1 MHEIPFEFPPVRR
14 RTIRQQS
21 RIAAAASYLPPA
33 ILTNQQI
40 IDQGSLPVTD
50 VVVRKTLGVEQRHVA
65 DAGLADSDLLA
76 AAAERCLAKAG
87 LQPDQ
92 VSKIIVTKF
101 IGDHIL
107 PMTAAMVQ
115 RKLGCRTAM
124 HAFDLEGGIN
134 SFLQALDLATR
145 YISTTADPDQR
156 VLLLSGGIQ
165 RAAVSKSDPRL
176 AFLFGDGAA
185 ALLLEPAPV
194 THFLASYSY
203 TNHRYAG
210 AAGTVAMKM
219 AEWFS
224 EEIYEKQEYGKL
236 YDWYHMES
244 WKESAD
250 FYLEAARVTAA
261 ALCAESGLTMAD
273 VDLVLV
279 TENNGRLR
287 DLTLE
292 ALGVVPEKSLSL
304 IDRCG
309 NTMSAMLPLLI
320 DHGLAS
326 GRLEPGMTMM
336 LISHGEGASG
346 GGMLYRF

>member
-1 MHEIPFEFPPVRR
+1 MHDIPFEFPPVRR
-14 RTIRQQS
+14 RIIRQQS
-21 RIAAAASYLPPA
+21 RIAAAASFLPPVM
-33 ILTNQQI
+33 LTNQEI

-50 VVVRKTLGVEQRHVA
+50 VVVRKTLGVERRHVA
-65 DAGLADSDLLA
+65 EAGHVDSDLLT
-76 AAAERCLAKAG
+76 AAAERCLASAG

-165 RAAVSKSDPRL
+165 RSAISKSEPRL

-185 ALLLEPAPV
+185 ALLLEPSREQ
-194 THFLASYSY
+194 HFLASYNY
-203 TNHRYAG
+203 TNYRYAG

-224 EEIYEKQEYGKL
+224 EEIYEKREYGKL
-236 YDWYHMES
+236 YDWYHMDN

-261 ALCAESGLTMAD
+261 ALFAESGLTMAD

-292 ALGVVPEKSLSL
+292 SLGVAPEKSLSL
-304 IDRCG
+304 INSCG

-320 DHGLAS
+320 DHGLAT
-326 GRLEPGMTMM
+326 GRLQPGMTMM

-346 GGMLYRF
+346 GGLLYRF